1 MLLLGGGPSSGHFNA
16 VQVQG
21 KCWRCGQESHSG
33 RAPVSVRKTTCKAY
47 NSTCLKCCH
56 VGHYT
61 KLCKKNG
68 EKKTKEEE
76 VTANTVQIMHITMS
90 TTHINLCRFRVSGN
104 EIEYNQAIRKQLR
117 TRPNV
122 TLSNEEYQQLS
133 NKFVE
138 QKPALS
144 PKIQVNVFY
153 F

>member
-1 MLLLGGGPSSGHFNA
+1 MLLLGGGPSSGQVNA

-76 VTANTVQIMHITMS
+76 VTANTVQIMHSTMS
-90 TTHINLCRFRVSGN
+90 TTNINLCQCRVSVN
-104 EIEYNQAIRKQLR
+104 KIESNQKAVRYETKC
-117 TRPNV
+117 NV
-122 TLSNEEYQQLS
+122 VQ
-133 NKFVE
+133 
-138 QKPALS
+138 
-144 PKIQVNVFY
+144 
-153 F
+153 